1 MQKAVIFAKKYLK
14 DKKYHKTR
22 EHCHYTQEYRGPAH
36 SISNLKYSVTKKSP
50 IAFDNGSK

>member
-22 EHCHYTQEYRGPAH
+22 DHFHYTQEYRGPAH
-36 SISNLKYSVTKKSP
+36 SISNSKYSVTKKSP